1 MLQELIKYSYEN
13 KKKFDI
19 VAAMGMAELGDE
31 EMAGSYLKER
41 LSTKMSE
48 KTLDDIKMKE
58 ELLDME
64 LFLNKIL

>member
-31 EMAGSYLKER
+31 EMAGAVPQRETVYED
-41 LSTKMSE
+41 E
-48 KTLDDIKMKE
+48 
-58 ELLDME
+58 
-64 LFLNKIL
+64 